1 MLCSF
6 LAVALVPPLL
16 ADWCHYSVTRMC
28 LLLPM
33 VGVCLSRL
41 ITVLSSKPYI
51 ACAHKDIMDTIQCT
65 ISLSFCCKSN
75 VFL

>member
-16 ADWCHYSVTRMC
+16 ADWCHYPVTRMC
-28 LLLPM
+28 LFLPM

-41 ITVLSSKPYI
+41 ITILSSTTYPV
-51 ACAHKDIMDTIQCT
+51 D
-65 ISLSFCCKSN
+65 S
-75 VFL
+75 